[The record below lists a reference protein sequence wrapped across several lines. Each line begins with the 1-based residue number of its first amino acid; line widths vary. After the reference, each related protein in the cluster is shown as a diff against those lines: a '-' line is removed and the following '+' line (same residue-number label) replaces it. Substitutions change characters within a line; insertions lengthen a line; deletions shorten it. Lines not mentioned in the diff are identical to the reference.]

1 MGAFR
6 FHCNIMGLISAGY
19 EALMGLENVQKLV
32 KNIIVDDRGRSSHI
46 ARV

>member
-1 MGAFR
+1 
-6 FHCNIMGLISAGY
+6 MGLISAGDEHNRCGD